1 MLECVGKAIKMA
13 RSISIRL
20 PKVLGANGKNNGYS
34 LPELLIG
41 LGLSS
46 LVVVM
51 GLSVYQVCR
60 QSWLSISATDALYQN
75 AQVALRAI
83 RRQAELDGAAYL
95 GPATNNVVMLSPPYP
110 STSYPNEGLVLSHW
124 AGADPSDCQG
134 NFSASPSSLV
144 SNSFKRSTNKE
155 LTCKDINAAGSSYQ
169 ALAEGVEDLQTRF
182 AQINPTL
189 HTLQWVRASDLFGQA
204 HIVAIEV
211 CLRLATSMQLG
222 SGMKGPL
229 STTSG
234 CNGETISADGKL
246 RQVFRQVIAL
256 RNRLGAYVGAYG

>member
-13 RSISIRL
+13 RSISML
-20 PKVLGANGKNNGYS
+20 FPQALGANSNSNGYS
-34 LPELLIG
+34 LTELLIG

-46 LVVVM
+46 LVVAI

-60 QSWLSISATDALYQN
+60 QSWLSIIATDALYQN
-75 AQVALRAI
+75 AQVALRSI

-95 GPATNNVVMLSPPYP
+95 VPATDNLAMLSPPYP

-134 NFSASPSSLV
+134 NSSASASTLV
-144 SNSFKRSTNKE
+144 INSFKRSTNKE

-169 ALAEGVEDLQTRF
+169 ALAEGVEDVQTRF

-189 HTLQWVRASDLFGQA
+189 HTLQWVHASELFGQA
-204 HIVAIEV
+204 QIVAIEV
-211 CLRLATSMQLG
+211 CLRLATSMQLVGMRG
-222 SGMKGPL
+222 SL
-229 STTSG
+229 STTRG
-234 CNGETISADGKL
+234 CTGETISADGKL
-246 RQVFRQVIAL
+246 RQVFRQVIVL
-256 RNRLGAYVGAYG
+256 RNRLSAYVGAYG